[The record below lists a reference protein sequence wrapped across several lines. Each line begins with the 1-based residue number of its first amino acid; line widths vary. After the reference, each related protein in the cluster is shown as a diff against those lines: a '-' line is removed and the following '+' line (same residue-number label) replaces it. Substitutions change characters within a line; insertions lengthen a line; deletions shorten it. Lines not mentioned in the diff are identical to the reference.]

1 MINVLG
7 GINMTFGEKL
17 KKLRIEQ
24 KLSQEDLA
32 NQLGVSRQAISKWEQ
47 DIALP
52 DTNNLILIAKIFKVS
67 LDDLV
72 NYNDDLNNSNN
83 NNNIIN
89 ETDEKSQE
97 KKGEKEY
104 ETFEKTPLFAI
115 LAAIIFVSCFLV
127 FILIGIYVNN
137 GWNFSWI
144 AILFIPILLS
154 LIESI
159 KRKKISAFLFPVLI
173 VAIYCFIGMLYGLWH
188 PYWFLFLFIPLF
200 YIIAEPIDKI
210 IIAKKQKT
218 K

>member
-1 MINVLG
+1 
-7 GINMTFGEKL
+7 MTFGEKL
-17 KKLRIEQ
+17 KKLRIEKQ
-24 KLSQEDLA
+24 LSQEDLA

-72 NYNDDLNNSNN
+72 NYNDELINN

-97 KKGEKEY
+97 EKGKKEY

-127 FILIGIYVNN
+127 FILVGIYVTN

-154 LIESI
+154 LVESI

>member
-1 MINVLG
+1 
-7 GINMTFGEKL
+7 MTFGEKL
-17 KKLRIEQ
+17 KKLRIEKQ
-24 KLSQEDLA
+24 LSQEDLA

-72 NYNDDLNNSNN
+72 NYNDELINNN

-97 KKGEKEY
+97 EKGKKEY

-115 LAAIIFVSCFLV
+115 LAAIIFISCFLV
-127 FILIGIYVNN
+127 FILVGIYVTN

-154 LIESI
+154 LVESI

>member
-1 MINVLG
+1 
-7 GINMTFGEKL
+7 MTFGEKL
-17 KKLRIEQ
+17 KKLRIEKQ
-24 KLSQEDLA
+24 LSQEDLA

-72 NYNDDLNNSNN
+72 NYNDELINN

-97 KKGEKEY
+97 EKGKKEY

-115 LAAIIFVSCFLV
+115 LAAIIFISCFLV
-127 FILIGIYVNN
+127 FILVGIYVTN

-154 LIESI
+154 LVESI

>member
-1 MINVLG
+1 
-7 GINMTFGEKL
+7 MTFGEKL
-17 KKLRIEQ
+17 KKLRIEKQ
-24 KLSQEDLA
+24 LSQEDLA

-52 DTNNLILIAKIFKVS
+52 DTNN
-67 LDDLV
+67 
-72 NYNDDLNNSNN
+72 N

-97 KKGEKEY
+97 EKGKKEY

-115 LAAIIFVSCFLV
+115 LAAIIFISCFLV
-127 FILIGIYVNN
+127 FILVGIYVTN

-154 LIESI
+154 LVESI

>member
-1 MINVLG
+1 
-7 GINMTFGEKL
+7 MTFGEKL
-17 KKLRIEQ
+17 KKLRIEKQ
-24 KLSQEDLA
+24 LSQEDLA

-72 NYNDDLNNSNN
+72 NYNDDLNN

-89 ETDEKSQE
+89 ETDGKSQE
-97 KKGEKEY
+97 EKGKKEY

-115 LAAIIFVSCFLV
+115 LAAIIFISCFLV
-127 FILIGIYVNN
+127 FILVGIYVTN

-154 LIESI
+154 LVESI

>member
-1 MINVLG
+1 
-7 GINMTFGEKL
+7 MTFGEKL
-17 KKLRIEQ
+17 KKLRIEKQ
-24 KLSQEDLA
+24 LSQEDLA

-72 NYNDDLNNSNN
+72 NYNDELINNN

-97 KKGEKEY
+97 EKGKKEY

-115 LAAIIFVSCFLV
+115 LAAIIFVSCFLI
-127 FILIGIYVNN
+127 FILVGIYVTN

-154 LIESI
+154 LVESI

>member
-1 MINVLG
+1 
-7 GINMTFGEKL
+7 MTFGEKL
-17 KKLRIEQ
+17 KKLRIEKQ
-24 KLSQEDLA
+24 LSQEDLA

-72 NYNDDLNNSNN
+72 NYNDELIN

-97 KKGEKEY
+97 EKGKKEY

-115 LAAIIFVSCFLV
+115 LAAIIFISCFLV
-127 FILIGIYVNN
+127 FILVGIYVTN

-154 LIESI
+154 LVESI

>member
-1 MINVLG
+1 
-7 GINMTFGEKL
+7 MTFGEKL
-17 KKLRIEQ
+17 KKLRNEKQ
-24 KLSQEDLA
+24 LSQEDLA
-32 NQLGVSRQAISKWEQ
+32 NQLGVSKQAISKWEQ

-72 NYNDDLNNSNN
+72 NYNDDLNN
-83 NNNIIN
+83 NNIIN

-97 KKGEKEY
+97 EKDEKEY

-127 FILIGIYVNN
+127 FILVGIYVTN

-154 LIESI
+154 LVESI

-188 PYWFLFLFIPLF
+188 PYWFLFLFIALF

-210 IIAKKQKT
+210 IIAKKHKT

>member
-1 MINVLG
+1 
-7 GINMTFGEKL
+7 MTFGEKL
-17 KKLRIEQ
+17 KKLRIEKQ
-24 KLSQEDLA
+24 LSQEDLA

-47 DIALP
+47 NIALP

-72 NYNDDLNNSNN
+72 NYNDELIINNNN

-97 KKGEKEY
+97 EKDEKEY

-115 LAAIIFVSCFLV
+115 LAAIIFISCFLV
-127 FILIGIYVNN
+127 FILVGIYVTN

-154 LIESI
+154 LVESI

-200 YIIAEPIDKI
+200 YIISEPIDKI

>member
-72 NYNDDLNNSNN
+72 NYNDDLNNVQH
-83 NNNIIN
+83 IL
-89 ETDEKSQE
+89 DEDH
-97 KKGEKEY
+97 
-104 ETFEKTPLFAI
+104 
-115 LAAIIFVSCFLV
+115 
-127 FILIGIYVNN
+127 
-137 GWNFSWI
+137 
-144 AILFIPILLS
+144 
-154 LIESI
+154 
-159 KRKKISAFLFPVLI
+159 
-173 VAIYCFIGMLYGLWH
+173 YGLDKVKKR
-188 PYWFLFLFIPLF
+188 
-200 YIIAEPIDKI
+200 IIEYLE
-210 IIAKKQKT
+210 
-218 K
+218 

>member
-1 MINVLG
+1 M
-7 GINMTFGEKL
+7 
-17 KKLRIEQ
+17 
-24 KLSQEDLA
+24 
-32 NQLGVSRQAISKWEQ
+32 
-47 DIALP
+47 
-52 DTNNLILIAKIFKVS
+52 IAKIFKVS

-72 NYNDDLNNSNN
+72 NYNDDLNNSNSNSN

-97 KKGEKEY
+97 EKGKKEY

-115 LAAIIFVSCFLV
+115 LAAIIFISCFLV
-127 FILIGIYVNN
+127 FILVGIYVTN

-154 LIESI
+154 LVESI

-210 IIAKKQKT
+210 IIAKKHKT